1 MADDSQRTIPAT
13 PRRRQAARAEGL
25 MPTAAP
31 LAWAAAALVTV
42 ALLPTWARATLPAAT
57 AMLRRSLTATA
68 VAPRRGGTLDAVGV
82 EGVAALLVPALGLAL
97 AAAAA
102 GLAVRL
108 VCDGFVWQPARL
120 APRWARVSPWAGLAR
135 IASGRTLTAVLGA
148 ALGLAV
154 LSAAAAAAAAP
165 LVRAVGIATLD
176 TRAPALHAAWRML
189 VGLALAA
196 ALVAIAQ
203 YAISRWRFERRIR
216 MTPEEFAEEARAL
229 QADPKVRLLQHARRR
244 G

>member
-1 MADDSQRTIPAT
+1 
-13 PRRRQAARAEGL
+13 

-42 ALLPTWARATLPAAT
+42 ALLPAWARATLPAAA
-57 AMLRRSLTATA
+57 AMVRRALTAAA
-68 VAPRRGGTLDAVGV
+68 VAPRGGGAFNDAGV
-82 EGVAALLVPALGLAL
+82 DGVAALLVPAFGLAL

-102 GLAVRL
+102 AVAVRL

-120 APRWARVSPWAGLAR
+120 APRWSRVSPGAGLAR
-135 IASGRTLTAVLGA
+135 IASRRMLTAVLGA
-148 ALGLAV
+148 GLGLAV
-154 LSAAAAAAAAP
+154 LTAAASVAAAP
-165 LVRAVGIATLD
+165 LGRAVGTATLD
-176 TRAPALHAAWRML
+176 TPAPTLHAAWRML

-229 QADPKVRLLQHARRR
+229 QADPKIRLLQHARRR